1 MTNADLI
8 RDALSLLGVV
18 GETDTL
24 SAEQGSHRLRQLN
37 EMLAEWE
44 ADGLDLAYFEQD
56 DINDESPIQNSEAGA
71 VKYNLAIDLAPH
83 YGKSVSEELAARAGK
98 YLYRLKRD
106 QMVATIEPADVT
118 HLPLGEAHWIWKDIA
133 E

>member
-18 GETDTL
+18 GETEPL
-24 SAEQGSHRLRQLN
+24 SAEQGAHGLRMLN

-83 YGKSVSEELAARAGK
+83 YGKAVAPEIAARAGK

-106 QMVATIEPADVT
+106 QMIAALEPSDVT
-118 HLPLGEAHWIWKDIA
+118 HLPMGEGHWLRKDIT